1 MRPNDAEVVAL
12 LDAFR
17 DEAEKRGTAAV
28 NHANADST
36 IWLSAGAAV
45 FGGASAVGGTIVA
58 VPSCATVPLTF
69 WAAGG
74 TGCSCAGGVVAA
86 VGGIGAFVVSAIV
99 GVQAMGDKAEAD
111 EVFQAA
117 NQEANDLFDAL
128 KGYTG
133 P

>member
-1 MRPNDAEVVAL
+1 M
-12 LDAFR
+12 
-17 DEAEKRGTAAV
+17 
-28 NHANADST
+28 
-36 IWLSAGAAV
+36 
-45 FGGASAVGGTIVA
+45 
-58 VPSCATVPLTF
+58 
-69 WAAGG
+69 
-74 TGCSCAGGVVAA
+74 
-86 VGGIGAFVVSAIV
+86 VSAIV

>member
-1 MRPNDAEVVAL
+1 MAHLVRGESIIITVRPDDAGVVAL

-28 NHANADST
+28 
-36 IWLSAGAAV
+36 
-45 FGGASAVGGTIVA
+45 
-58 VPSCATVPLTF
+58 
-69 WAAGG
+69 
-74 TGCSCAGGVVAA
+74 
-86 VGGIGAFVVSAIV
+86 GGIGAFVVSAIV
-99 GVQAMGDKAEAD
+99 GVQAIGDKAEAD